1 MILLLCQLFLDTI
14 SPYIKNI
21 CLQIL
26 TVFSFG
32 GVFCT
37 ARQNQA
43 VSFLYRIFP
52 LPACLGLCPS
62 ALANSSHPSLLAGTS
77 HRVFASSA
85 HLKNF
90 RQAAFKTPKSC
101 RIRHHLILFCPWY
114 STLAF
119 TKPCL
124 GTTLCFDGKCSRAL
138 QDLVSSDIGTLFRV
152 AFRSSVPICSGP
164 CRNRSA
170 VDAKLCSNRRKTF
183 LQPFFLAA
191 GDLYSDGGKA
201 PHVVFERHLFA
212 ESPDL

>member
-32 GVFCT
+32 GVFCA

-43 VSFLYRIFP
+43 VSFLYWIFP

-62 ALANSSHPSLLAGTS
+62 ALADSSHPSLLAGTS

-85 HLKNF
+85 HPKNF
-90 RQAAFKTPKSC
+90 RQAAPKTSKSC
-101 RIRHHLILFCPWY
+101 RIRHHLILFCSWR

-124 GTTLCFDGKCSRAL
+124 GATLCFNGQMFPNFTRPCFFRHWHTF
-138 QDLVSSDIGTLFRV
+138 SSGF
-152 AFRSSVPICSGP
+152 PIFC
-164 CRNRSA
+164 
-170 VDAKLCSNRRKTF
+170 
-183 LQPFFLAA
+183 
-191 GDLYSDGGKA
+191 
-201 PHVVFERHLFA
+201 
-212 ESPDL
+212 PDLCRTSPEPFSCGCKALLKPPQDFPPAFLPGCWRSVLRWRQSSPCGF